1 MSERQTI
8 GQILTGLGRI
18 TDEDVA
24 TALEHQRDHGGFFG
38 EALMARG
45 VITQGELDFGIASQ
59 FDLPYVAPDPESID
73 LSAAS
78 MVSAEWALMHNTLPI
93 LKAGDE
99 LMVVTDSPLNEGAIT
114 HLEAISGCTVSL
126 SLSSP
131 ATVRETIRQVY
142 AMASASDEESGPPV
156 DLSEAIGI
164 VLLMKSHRFG
174 ISVRG
179 VRARFWWEDNGVV
192 RRRPLSGDWRRD
204 LDRSL
209 SPSLA
214 EATGDGP
221 RSRWDAQLMSSGTV
235 VRVAV
240 DSLADESG
248 RELLLIPMTEPE
260 SPVDRFSVPPDGVVA
275 EIRLLARSGAA
286 RFIVQSDPDEVSKEA
301 LPHLP
306 ELLLD
311 PSWRSVY
318 IHVDERGAADET
330 FSVHMPVDPA
340 TWADELAA
348 LRSFHFDVVTVDLS
362 SEDHGWA
369 EGALD
374 VASVAFLYWP
384 AGEDTKSAY
393 EAGVRWLLK
402 IEREG
407 NEALSWSLEALNR

>member
-24 TALEHQRDHGGFFG
+24 AALEHQRDHGGFFG

-45 VITQGELDFGIASQ
+45 VITQGELDFGIAAQ

-221 RSRWDAQLMSSGTV
+221 RSSWDAQLMSGGTV
-235 VRVAV
+235 VRVAA

-248 RELLLIPMTEPE
+248 RELLLIPMTDPE

-286 RFIVQSDPDEVSKEA
+286 RFIVQSDPDELSKEA

-330 FSVHMPVDPA
+330 FSVHMPIDPA

>member
-1 MSERQTI
+1 MSERRTI

-24 TALEHQRDHGGFFG
+24 VALEHQRDRGGFFG
-38 EALMARG
+38 EALIARG

-59 FDLPYVAPDPESID
+59 FDLPYVVPDPESID
-73 LSAAS
+73 LSVAS
-78 MVSAEWALMHNTLPI
+78 MVSAEWALIHNMLPI
-93 LKAGDE
+93 VKAADE
-99 LMVVTDSPLNEGAIT
+99 LMVVTDSPLKDEAIA
-114 HLEAISGCTVSL
+114 HLEAISGCAVSL

-131 ATVRETIRQVY
+131 VTVRETIRQVY
-142 AMASASDEESGPPV
+142 AMASASDEEVGPPV
-156 DLSEAIGI
+156 DLSEAVGI
-164 VLLMKSHRFG
+164 VLLMKSQRFG

-179 VRARFWWEDNGVV
+179 ARARFWWEDNGVV

-209 SPSLA
+209 SPSWA
-214 EATGDGP
+214 ERTGDGP
-221 RSRWDAQLMSSGTV
+221 RSRWEAQLTSSGTV

-248 RELLLIPMTEPE
+248 RELLLIPMMEPE

-286 RFIVQSDPDEVSKEA
+286 RFIVQSDPDELSKEA
-301 LPHLP
+301 LAHLP
-306 ELLLD
+306 ELVLD

-318 IHVDERGAADET
+318 IHTDVRGAADET
-330 FSVHMPVDPA
+330 FSVHMPNDPA
-340 TWADELAA
+340 TWAHELAA
-348 LRSFHFDVVTVDLS
+348 LRSFDFDVVTVDLS

-369 EGALD
+369 AGALD

-384 AGEDTKSAY
+384 AGEDTKAAY

-402 IEREG
+402 IERGGDEVL
-407 NEALSWSLEALNR
+407 NWSLEALSG